1 MGNGNS
7 KKDPGDN
14 WLLNKVRKNQTN
26 PKNKSKTSAFVKR
39 QMALQKALEDG
50 FN

>member
-1 MGNGNS
+1 MSELS
-7 KKDPGDN
+7 KKAIKAIKK
-14 WLLNKVRKNQTN
+14 KVTN